1 MDATKL
7 MELMKNK
14 KQALK
19 PKAKT
24 LKPKPGQNRY
34 VVLPGWRKGE
44 EHLWFH
50 DFGQH
55 FVKNEAGEIQAVY
68 VCADKTYGN
77 PCPIC
82 EGLSKAIKMTSD
94 DDTVKLL
101 KEAVSGQTYL
111 LNVLALDEE
120 DDATPQILQLGK
132 LAFGQLVEMIEQ
144 WGVAVFDAAE
154 PIIVQVTR
162 DGKGLNTKYTVQPS
176 PKKHTLPK
184 GVLSKLNNLDEYVKQ
199 ENEEQ
204 QRRALSAINN
214 VAGLLPSKDT
224 PATSTGSFSD
234 SKARDTGDDDL
245 RDLEGSREKA
255 ANKPSAADIAL
266 DDELDDL
273 LGDLIGTDA

>member
-19 PKAKT
+19 QKAKT
-24 LKPKPGQNRY
+24 LKPNPGANRY
-34 VVLPGWRKGE
+34 ILLPGWRKGE
-44 EHLWFH
+44 EHIWFH

-55 FVKNEAGEIQAVY
+55 YVKNAAGEIQAVY

-82 EGLSKAIKMTSD
+82 EGLSKAIKLTSD
-94 DDTVKLL
+94 DETVALL
-101 KEAVSGQTYL
+101 KEAASGQSYL
-111 LNVLALDEE
+111 MNVLALDAD
-120 DDATPQILQLGK
+120 DDATPQILEVRK
-132 LAFGQLVEMIEQ
+132 SVFGQFVDLIEE
-144 WGVAVFDAAE
+144 WGAAMFDPEA
-154 PIIVQVTR
+154 PQIVTVNR
-162 DGKGLNTKYTVQPS
+162 EGKGLNTKYTVQIS

-184 GVLSKLNNLDEYVKQ
+184 GVMSKLNNLDDYVRQ

-214 VAGLLPSKDT
+214 VAGLLPSAPAGSDKPRT
-224 PATSTGSFSD
+224 PALTDDSD
-234 SKARDTGDDDL
+234 AEL
-245 RDLEGSREKA
+245 RDLETKREA
-255 ANKPSAADIAL
+255 AVSKPSAADIAL

-273 LGDLIGTDA
+273 LGDLTGTDA

>member
-19 PKAKT
+19 QKAKT
-24 LKPKPGQNRY
+24 LKPNPGANRY
-34 VVLPGWRKGE
+34 ILLPGWRKGE
-44 EHLWFH
+44 EHIWFH

-55 FVKNEAGEIQAVY
+55 YVKNAAGEIQAVY

-94 DDTVKLL
+94 DETVALL
-101 KEAVSGQTYL
+101 KEAASGQSYL
-111 LNVLALDEE
+111 MNVLALDA
-120 DDATPQILQLGK
+120 DDNATPQILEVRK
-132 LAFGQLVEMIEQ
+132 SVFGQFVDLIEE
-144 WGVAVFDAAE
+144 WGAAMFDPEA
-154 PIIVQVTR
+154 PQIVTVNR
-162 DGKGLNTKYTVQPS
+162 EGKGLNTKYTVQIS

-184 GVLSKLNNLDEYVKQ
+184 GVMSKLNNLDDYVRQ

-204 QRRALSAINN
+204 QRRALGAINA
-214 VAGLLPSKDT
+214 VAGMLPPAKDE
-224 PATSTGSFSD
+224 PATSTSALADDSD
-234 SKARDTGDDDL
+234 AEL
-245 RDLEGSREKA
+245 RDLETKREA
-255 ANKPSAADIAL
+255 AVSKPSAADIAL

-273 LGDLIGTDA
+273 LGGLPL

>member
-19 PKAKT
+19 QKAKT
-24 LKPKPGQNRY
+24 LKPNPGANRY
-34 VVLPGWRKGE
+34 ILLPGWRKGE
-44 EHLWFH
+44 EHIWFH

-55 FVKNEAGEIQAVY
+55 YVKNAAGEIQAVY
-68 VCADKTYGN
+68 VCADKTFGN

-94 DDTVKLL
+94 DETVALL
-101 KEAVSGQTYL
+101 KEAASGQSYL
-111 LNVLALDEE
+111 MNVLALDAD
-120 DDATPQILQLGK
+120 DDATPQILEVRK
-132 LAFGQLVEMIEQ
+132 SVFGQFVDLIEE
-144 WGVAVFDAAE
+144 WGAAMFDPE
-154 PIIVQVTR
+154 TPQIVTVNR
-162 DGKGLNTKYTVQPS
+162 EGKGLNTKYTVQIS

-184 GVLSKLNNLDEYVKQ
+184 GVLSKLNNLDDYVRQ

-204 QRRALSAINN
+204 QRRALGAINS

-224 PATSTGSFSD
+224 PATGSTGSFAD
-234 SKARDTGDDDL
+234 SKGRDGDDEL
-245 RDLEGSREKA
+245 RDLEAKRDAVASK
-255 ANKPSAADIAL
+255 SASIAL

-273 LGDLIGTDA
+273 LGDLTGTDA

>member
-19 PKAKT
+19 QKAKT
-24 LKPKPGQNRY
+24 LKPNPGANRY
-34 VVLPGWRKGE
+34 ILLPGWRKGE
-44 EHLWFH
+44 EHIWFH

-55 FVKNEAGEIQAVY
+55 YVKNAAGEIQAVY

-94 DDTVKLL
+94 DETVALL
-101 KEAVSGQTYL
+101 KEAASGQSYL
-111 LNVLALDEE
+111 MNVLALDAD
-120 DDATPQILQLGK
+120 DDATPQILEVRK
-132 LAFGQLVEMIEQ
+132 SVFGQFVDLIEE
-144 WGVAVFDAAE
+144 WGAAMFDPE
-154 PIIVQVTR
+154 TPQIVTVNR
-162 DGKGLNTKYTVQPS
+162 EGKGLNTKYTVQIS

-184 GVLSKLNNLDEYVKQ
+184 GVMSKLNNLDDYVRQ

-214 VAGLLPSKDT
+214 VAGLLPSAPTGSDKPRT
-224 PATSTGSFSD
+224 PALTDDSD
-234 SKARDTGDDDL
+234 AEL
-245 RDLEGSREKA
+245 RDLETKREA
-255 ANKPSAADIAL
+255 AVSKPSAADIAL

-273 LGDLIGTDA
+273 LGDLTGTDS

>member
-14 KQALK
+14 KQSLK
-19 PKAKT
+19 QKAKT
-24 LKPKPGQNRY
+24 LKPNPGANRY
-34 VVLPGWRKGE
+34 VLLPGWRKGE
-44 EHLWFH
+44 EHVWFH

-55 FVKNEAGEIQAVY
+55 YVKNAAGEIQAVY

-94 DDTVKLL
+94 DETVALL
-101 KEAVSGQTYL
+101 KEAASGQSYL
-111 LNVLALDEE
+111 FNVLALDAD
-120 DDATPQILQLGK
+120 DDATPQILEVRK
-132 LAFGQLVEMIEQ
+132 SVFGQVVDLIEE
-144 WGVAVFDAAE
+144 WGAAVFDPEA
-154 PIIVQVTR
+154 PQIITINR
-162 DGKGLNTKYTVQPS
+162 DGKGLNTKYSVQIS

-184 GVLSKLNNLDEYVKQ
+184 GVMSKLNNIDDYVRQ

-224 PATSTGSFSD
+224 PATGSTGSFAD
-234 SKARDTGDDDL
+234 GKGGRDADADL
-245 RDLEGSREKA
+245 RDLERREA
-255 ANKPSAADIAL
+255 TVSKPSAADIAL

-273 LGDLIGTDA
+273 LGDLTGTDA

>member
-19 PKAKT
+19 QKAKT
-24 LKPKPGQNRY
+24 LKPNPGANRY
-34 VVLPGWRKGE
+34 ILLPGWRKGE
-44 EHLWFH
+44 EHIWFH

-55 FVKNEAGEIQAVY
+55 YVKNAAGEIQAVY

-82 EGLSKAIKMTSD
+82 EGLSKAIKLTSD
-94 DDTVKLL
+94 DETVALL
-101 KEAVSGQTYL
+101 KEAASGQSYL
-111 LNVLALDEE
+111 MNVLALDAD
-120 DDATPQILQLGK
+120 DDATPQILEVRK
-132 LAFGQLVEMIEQ
+132 SVFGQFVDLIEE
-144 WGVAVFDAAE
+144 WGAAMFDPE
-154 PIIVQVTR
+154 TPQIVTVNR
-162 DGKGLNTKYTVQPS
+162 EGKGLNTKYTVQIS

-184 GVLSKLNNLDEYVKQ
+184 GVMSKLNNLDDYVRQ

-214 VAGLLPSKDT
+214 VAGLLPSALTGSDKPRT
-224 PATSTGSFSD
+224 PALTDDSD
-234 SKARDTGDDDL
+234 AEL
-245 RDLEGSREKA
+245 RDLETKREA
-255 ANKPSAADIAL
+255 AVSKPSAADIAL

-273 LGDLIGTDA
+273 LVDLTGTDS

>member
-19 PKAKT
+19 QKAKT
-24 LKPKPGQNRY
+24 LKPNPGANRY
-34 VVLPGWRKGE
+34 ILLPGWRKGE
-44 EHLWFH
+44 EHIWFH

-55 FVKNEAGEIQAVY
+55 YVKNAAGEIQAVY

-82 EGLSKAIKMTSD
+82 EGLSKAIKLTSD
-94 DDTVKLL
+94 DETVELL
-101 KEAVSGQTYL
+101 KEAASGQSYL
-111 LNVLALDEE
+111 MNVLALDAD
-120 DDATPQILQLGK
+120 DDATPQILEVRKSVFSQFVDL
-132 LAFGQLVEMIEQ
+132 IEE
-144 WGVAVFDAAE
+144 WGAAMFDPEA
-154 PIIVQVTR
+154 PQIVTVNR
-162 DGKGLNTKYTVQPS
+162 EGKGLNTKYTVQIS

-184 GVLSKLNNLDEYVKQ
+184 GVMSKLNNLDDYVRQ

-214 VAGLLPSKDT
+214 VAGLLPSAPTGSDKPRT
-224 PATSTGSFSD
+224 PALTDDSD
-234 SKARDTGDDDL
+234 AEL
-245 RDLEGSREKA
+245 RDLETKREA
-255 ANKPSAADIAL
+255 AVSKPSAADIAL

-273 LGDLIGTDA
+273 LGDLTGTDS

>member
-7 MELMKNK
+7 MELMKAK
-14 KQALK
+14 KQTLK
-19 PKAKT
+19 QKAKT
-24 LKPKPGQNRY
+24 LKPNKGANRY
-34 VVLPGWRKGE
+34 IILPSWRKGGD
-44 EHLWFH
+44 LQFWH

-55 FVKNEAGEIQAVY
+55 YVKNAAGEIQAVY

-101 KEAVSGQTYL
+101 KEAASGQSYL
-111 LNVLALDEE
+111 MNVLALDAD
-120 DDATPQILQLGK
+120 DDATPQILEVRKSVFNQILELG
-132 LAFGQLVEMIEQ
+132 EE
-144 WGVAVFDAAE
+144 WGAAMFDPE
-154 PIIVQVTR
+154 SPQIVTINR
-162 DGKGLNTKYTVQPS
+162 EGTGLNTKYTVQIS

-184 GVLSKLNNLDEYVKQ
+184 GVLSKLNDLDEYVRQ

-214 VAGLLPSKDT
+214 VAGLLPSKDV
-224 PATSTGSFSD
+224 PATPTR
-234 SKARDTGDDDL
+234 AIGDDGDDEL
-245 RDLEGSREKA
+245 RSLETKREA
-255 ANKPSAADIAL
+255 AAAKPAASDIAL

-273 LGDLIGTDA
+273 LGDLTGTDD